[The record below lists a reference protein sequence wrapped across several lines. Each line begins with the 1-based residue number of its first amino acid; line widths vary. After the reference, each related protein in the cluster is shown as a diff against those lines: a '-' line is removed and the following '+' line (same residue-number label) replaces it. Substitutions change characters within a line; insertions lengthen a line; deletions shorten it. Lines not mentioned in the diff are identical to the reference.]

1 MEACERISLIFY
13 MLLALIAWNLDIISS
28 SPLLW
33 QPLAPVRCDSARK
46 LLDEFRLF
54 SSCWLSRVLG
64 AWLHWRGGGDFVVLA
79 VAGAWRLGGGG
90 AGLAAFLLR
99 FVLFFFVM
107 VVDVPV
113 VQVVDVG
120 VQFLDT
126 FVDLPVV
133 VQVVGLWSR
142 QCSPWSSAVAV
153 LGQGGDM
160 PVVSTTGAWRC
171 RRCSSCG
178 CGRPC
183 DYAATSG
190 LANSG
195 DASSRRLRTFQLCNR
210 DGYSFQQLGC
220 RLWRLWRR

>member
-1 MEACERISLIFY
+1 MDDQGCAGAVHRQVGLGVRVWQRAMGCPGCVAA
-13 MLLALIAWNLDIISS
+13 LA
-28 SPLLW
+28 
-33 QPLAPVRCDSARK
+33 
-46 LLDEFRLF
+46 
-54 SSCWLSRVLG
+54 
-64 AWLHWRGGGDFVVLA
+64 WRRDFVVLA
-79 VAGAWRLGGGG
+79 VVGTWRLGGGG

-99 FVLFFFVM
+99 FVLFFVVT

-126 FVDLPVV
+126 VVDLPVV
-133 VQVVGLWSR
+133 VQVVALWSR

-160 PVVSTTGAWRC
+160 PVVSTTGARRC

-195 DASSRRLRTFQLCNR
+195 GASNSVHRAV
-210 DGYSFQQLGC
+210 
-220 RLWRLWRR
+220 